1 MAQDEHSKMRNSAS
15 GDAQKANTKHLR
27 LEGKTSG
34 LTHTVYTVDT
44 SNFNEQCHQQN
55 VEII

>member
-1 MAQDEHSKMRNSAS
+1 MRNSAS

-34 LTHTVYTVDT
+34 LTHTV
-44 SNFNEQCHQQN
+44 
-55 VEII
+55 

>member
-1 MAQDEHSKMRNSAS
+1 MRNSVS
-15 GDAQKANTKHLR
+15 GGAQKANTKHLR
-27 LEGKTSG
+27 LEGNTSG
-34 LTHTVYTVDT
+34 LTDTVYTVDT